1 MSDFD
6 DLSDPAFLAA
16 VFWENG
22 INDLSSH
29 QDLAPFVYYIQ
40 SGPLVKIGTSVEPEK
55 RADQLRRGG
64 KALRPS
70 VGLAEDP
77 RLIAY
82 HQGSA
87 HDERNLHHRFKH
99 LRDQGEWFWLDAEL
113 AAHIQEAQQA
123 QSLQEYRIKRE
134 REVAWFT
141 QQGWGLPPE
150 RDYDAIYR
158 AHCASK
164 EQLTLPKEAPDA
176 SNAA

>member
-1 MSDFD
+1 MSLFD
-6 DLSDPAFLAA
+6 DLADPWFMGA

-22 INDLSSH
+22 VNDLSSY

-70 VGLAEDP
+70 IGLTEDP

-82 HQGSA
+82 HRGSA

-113 AAHIQEAQQA
+113 AEHILEAQQA
-123 QSLQEYRIKRE
+123 QSLLEYRIKRA
-134 REVAWFT
+134 RAAKWFADR
-141 QQGWGLPPE
+141 GLEEPE
-150 RDYDAIYR
+150 RDYDAIHR
-158 AHCASK
+158 EHCASK
-164 EQLTLPKEAPDA
+164 EQLTHTYKDA
-176 SNAA
+176 A